1 MHAKDPA
8 AAAGLCWKE
17 PASHTPASFPRCPVP
32 TNTSTTCVKP
42 EPGSERC
49 VARAEQLQGIKG
61 ASFLP
66 VLPRRGSTPPP
77 PNPGALSCSR
87 HGTNPCKDKT
97 RRDWGSRW
105 CHGPGERGSRRGE
118 AAPVP
123 MGLTAESIPCAGTA
137 ARQSTPGPQSR

>member
-42 EPGSERC
+42 ERGFERC

-66 VLPRRGSTPPP
+66 VLPLLHQTPAHRAALATAQILAKTKPGGTGGVAGATVLVRG
-77 PNPGALSCSR
+77 GAGEVRLPR
-87 HGTNPCKDKT
+87 YP
-97 RRDWGSRW
+97 WG
-105 CHGPGERGSRRGE
+105 
-118 AAPVP
+118 
-123 MGLTAESIPCAGTA
+123 
-137 ARQSTPGPQSR
+137 